1 MRANAPRRIMAFLF
15 DFFIILFVLTLL
27 FRVFGEDLA
36 KSQFDDYDKL
46 FETYQEH
53 LSDYND
59 RADELALQ
67 YVNGVYTEDE
77 YNEIYDQGYDDFYH
91 NNEFY
96 INAQVLFYFN
106 SALFFVVGYMIFDY
120 TQNLITKGR
129 TLGRRSMKIELAGKV
144 TWWTLFLRE
153 VMFKTLF
160 WVVTL
165 SAGIAIDFGLIAFT
179 SKKKTMRDYLTE
191 TYVVYSG
198 ASYPF

>member
-1 MRANAPRRIMAFLF
+1 M
-15 DFFIILFVLTLL
+15 
-27 FRVFGEDLA
+27 A
-36 KSQFDDYDKL
+36 KSQYDDYDKL

-59 RADELALQ
+59 RADVLALQ
-67 YVNGVYTEDE
+67 YEDGVYTEVE
-77 YNEIYDQGYDDFYH
+77 YNEIYDQWYEDFYH
-91 NNEFY
+91 NNEYY
-96 INAQVLFYFN
+96 INAQVLYYFN
-106 SALFFVVGYMIFDY
+106 AALFFIIGFMIFDY
-120 TQNLITKGR
+120 TQNVITKGR

-160 WVVTL
+160 WIVTL